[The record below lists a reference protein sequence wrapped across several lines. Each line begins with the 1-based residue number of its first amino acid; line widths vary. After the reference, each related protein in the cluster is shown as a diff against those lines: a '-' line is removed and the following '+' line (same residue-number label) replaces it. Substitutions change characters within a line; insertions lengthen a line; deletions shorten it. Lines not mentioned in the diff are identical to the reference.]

1 MRELSTRVEILVG
14 RQQRDRERSVSHGLR
29 VPPHSSPSQQPPC
42 SLQSAVLLLL
52 LSCKLYQVLEVLHHL
67 FRIPSGTFSVPGVLV
82 VDIGTSP
89 AREHHRDLEGE
100 YHRLEGE
107 QTDLSVF
114 QKWNFSANKGYYIF
128 HRENG

>member
-1 MRELSTRVEILVG
+1 MFIFF
-14 RQQRDRERSVSHGLR
+14 
-29 VPPHSSPSQQPPC
+29 
-42 SLQSAVLLLL
+42 A
-52 LSCKLYQVLEVLHHL
+52 
-67 FRIPSGTFSVPGVLV
+67 FRIPSGKFSVPGVLV
-82 VDIGTSP
+82 VDIGPSP

-107 QTDLSVF
+107 HTDLSVY